1 VFFIYLFQAIFYS
14 TRHLKTARKRAGGN
28 ALGQTARSWSK
39 VMPATT
45 FLFPSVRFI
54 MKFFVFQCAIYG
66 DIGFRMWTKNTLK
79 NDYYRKE
86 GIVPCCKEKKKHKF
100 QCGHLLVR
108 VEKLGRQEK
117 IF

>member
-1 VFFIYLFQAIFYS
+1 MA
-14 TRHLKTARKRAGGN
+14 
-28 ALGQTARSWSK
+28 
-39 VMPATT
+39 ATT

-54 MKFFVFQCAIYG
+54 MTFFVFQCAIYG
-66 DIGFRMWTKNTLK
+66 DIGFGMWTKNTLK

-108 VEKLGRQEK
+108 VEKLGRQEN